1 MGWMSGRKM
10 ESGKY
15 ARSERWILMNLPIGK
30 SKPMGTR
37 LLGHPVIPP
46 KYGQVDRHNNHTPV
60 KDKKNE
66 MHIFKGFEDQSDTYH
81 DTWTH
86 YLMEKDPFLLQD

>member
-15 ARSERWILMNLPIGK
+15 ARSERWILMNLPTRK

-37 LLGHPVIPP
+37 LLGHLVIPP
-46 KYGQVDRHNNHTPV
+46 KYGQVDRHNNYTPV

-86 YLMEKDPFLLQD
+86 YLM